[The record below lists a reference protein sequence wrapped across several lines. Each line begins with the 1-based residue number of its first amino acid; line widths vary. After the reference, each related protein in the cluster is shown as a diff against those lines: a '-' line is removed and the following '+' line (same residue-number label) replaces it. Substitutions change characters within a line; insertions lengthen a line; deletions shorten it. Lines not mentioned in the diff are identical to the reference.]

1 MDISTLVPNER
12 VIEIKHPAT
21 DADIGIKVTL
31 VSLDD
36 EKTKQTRRRVINKR
50 IELEKKGKNFRAD
63 DIEENEFDLIFAS
76 MTAWE
81 WYDAEFH
88 GEKPAFNEANVKKVL
103 AELPWFKRQISEA
116 IGDEK
121 AFFQG

>member
-1 MDISTLVPNER
+1 MDISTLTPNER

-76 MTAWE
+76 MTGWE

-103 AELPWFKRQISEA
+103 TELPWFKRQIAEA

>member
-12 VIEIKHPAT
+12 VIEIKHPVT
-21 DADIGIKVTL
+21 DANIGIKVTV

-76 MTAWE
+76 MTGWE

-103 AELPWFKRQISEA
+103 NELPWFKRQISEA

>member
-1 MDISTLVPNER
+1 MDISTLIPNER
-12 VIEIKHPAT
+12 VIEIKHPVT
-21 DADIGIKVTL
+21 DANIGIKVTV

-76 MTAWE
+76 MTGWE